1 MWQLPAFFI
10 VTRLRV
16 DNSWYRRFNKKRCVA
31 TKIPVCQFAW
41 SIGNLNKWSKEMQFF
56 NGIQMNDSKQPN
68 ERTVNDFYWQ
78 LSRKK
83 KRKMSQALTWLR
95 DRWKKNLFN
104 VFSRPKVRRE
114 NEGEKKRQHK
124 GDKFTDFMWIN
135 KWSHK
140 CPPIKLIG
148 LQCAVHH
155 MGLVVVIKPFS
166 QMCGPRERRKWE
178 KIANSIAIGNNF
190 FCTSASTS
198 NVMTSN
204 ATEKIVT
211 FSIH

>member
-1 MWQLPAFFI
+1 MEFKWTIRNSPTNGQLMIF
-10 VTRLRV
+10 
-16 DNSWYRRFNKKRCVA
+16 
-31 TKIPVCQFAW
+31 
-41 SIGNLNKWSKEMQFF
+41 IGNCRGKKE
-56 NGIQMNDSKQPN
+56 KN
-68 ERTVNDFYWQ
+68 ESSSDLITGQ
-78 LSRKK
+78 K
-83 KRKMSQALTWLR
+83 
-95 DRWKKNLFN
+95 KKNLFK

>member
-1 MWQLPAFFI
+1 
-10 VTRLRV
+10 
-16 DNSWYRRFNKKRCVA
+16 
-31 TKIPVCQFAW
+31 
-41 SIGNLNKWSKEMQFF
+41 MQFF

-135 KWSHK
+135 KWSNK

-178 KIANSIAIGNNF
+178 KIANSIAVCNNF